1 MRLPFL
7 RLVLDGKTIF
17 PWKKYREKL
26 ASNYIYIEQESFFM
40 SITFIV
46 PTCIQSQIHENQ
58 LIRCL
63 TSIRKFYPT
72 ENIIVINDSPNPYP
86 NSNDGY
92 QNKDIL
98 TIINSLFNGIR
109 VVLSLNRGSGELQ
122 TFYHII
128 NSSTTEYNITMQ
140 DSMILEDKIELQDNF
155 NNIQF
160 AFHFTSHR
168 LFWDKIQE
176 PQTEYNIQ
184 NNIKSH
190 TDLLIDI
197 LMTRFSDKNFQKY
210 GIHMLYNKHL
220 WVGYFGCACI
230 VKKSFIKMLNSELDF
245 VNVFNSFTTRR
256 ERCAA
261 ESIFTLLCYYINNK
275 KGLNI
280 DFENSLDG
288 LYYDGINPIMGY
300 NDLCGFDGLKYN
312 NRGKHFSKISFS
324 RN

>member
-1 MRLPFL
+1 
-7 RLVLDGKTIF
+7 
-17 PWKKYREKL
+17 
-26 ASNYIYIEQESFFM
+26 M

-72 ENIIVINDSPNPYP
+72 ENIIVIDDSPNPNP
-86 NSNDGY
+86 NPNPNLNDYTNEY
-92 QNKDIL
+92 QKRDIL
-98 TIINSLFNGIR
+98 TIVNNLFSGIT

-122 TFYHII
+122 TFYHIL
-128 NSSTTEYNITMQ
+128 NTSTTEYNITMQ
-140 DSMILEDKIELQDNF
+140 DSLILEDKIELPINF

-168 LFWDKIQE
+168 LFWDTIQE
-176 PQTEYNIQ
+176 PQTDYNIK

-197 LMTRFSDKNFQKY
+197 LLTRFSDKNFQKY

-220 WVGYFGCACI
+220 WVGYFGCSCI
-230 VKKSFIKMLNSELDF
+230 VKKSFIRMLELELGF
-245 VNVFNSFTTRR
+245 VDVFNSFTTRR

-261 ESIFTLLCYYINNK
+261 ESIFTLLCYYMNEK

-280 DFENSLDG
+280 KFEDSLDG
-288 LYYDGINPIMGY
+288 LYFDGRNPIIGY
-300 NDLCGFDGLKYN
+300 NDVCGFDNLVYN
-312 NRGKHFSKISFS
+312 NRGKHFSKISFC